1 MRAMQLL
8 VTGGL
13 GFIGSNLIRHLL
25 KTYPNYTIINIDAA
39 TYAGHPEN
47 LADIADNPRYKY
59 VQGRI
64 EDAVVV
70 DEIVSGKR
78 FGRIDGII
86 NLAAETHVD
95 RSISDP
101 QVFVK
106 TNVLG
111 TQVLLDAAFRY
122 GRTAADAVQ
131 NNKEFSIRYVQVSTD
146 EVYGTLGAEGY
157 FTETTPL
164 QPNSPYSSS
173 KAGADLLCRAYFETY
188 GFPAIITR
196 CSNNYGPYQH
206 PEKLIPFFIHNL
218 MNGKQVPVYG
228 DGLNVRDWLHV
239 EDHCKAI
246 DLAFHRGVP
255 GEVYNVGGSNERTN
269 MQITKL
275 ILSEMGKG
283 EESIKYVA
291 DRLGHDRRYAID
303 STKLQEELGWT
314 PTYSFETGIHST
326 IQWYIDNKAWMEAV
340 TKQPKHAQFDATPP
354 AVAQPAQQNTT
365 VSQPAQPANVAPVV

>member
-13 GFIGSNLIRHLL
+13 GFIGSNLVRHLL
-25 KTYPNYTIINIDAA
+25 KTYPNYTVINIDAA

-47 LADIADNPRYKY
+47 LADVALNPRYKF
-59 VQGRI
+59 VHGRI
-64 EDAVVV
+64 EDATVI

-122 GRTAADAVQ
+122 GRTAFDAAQ
-131 NNKEFSIRYVQVSTD
+131 NKKEFSIRYVQVSTD

-164 QPNSPYSSS
+164 KPNSPYSAS

-188 GFPAIITR
+188 GFPAVITR

-206 PEKLIPFFIHNL
+206 PEKLIPFFIHSL
-218 MNGKQVPVYG
+218 MNEKQVPVYG

-283 EESIKYVA
+283 EEMIKYVA

-314 PTYSFETGIHST
+314 PEYSFETGIHST
-326 IQWYIDNKAWMEAV
+326 IRWYIDNKAWMEAV
-340 TKQPKHAQFDATPP
+340 TKQPKHAAFDATPP
-354 AVAQPAQQNTT
+354 AVAQPVPQSTT
-365 VSQPAQPANVAPVV
+365 VSQPAPVAPVV